1 MRIWRLILI
10 ALLGKRQWRKKM
22 RIFFIGDEG
31 GTSTWFSQIR
41 RKEHNYFSA
50 RFCETER

>member
-1 MRIWRLILI
+1 
-10 ALLGKRQWRKKM
+10 M

-50 RFCETER
+50 RFFARPKGKEIP